1 MGLDVGYLTSVGP
14 SYIALCALVAGV
26 SSLWLARSV
35 GKLGVTFARISPF
48 PPEGG
53 SGHAPVTTVAIAL
66 GLLGLGGARCM
77 GIIAY
82 DIADYGPSALS
93 WPSEI
98 IPFAIPVVAAA
109 MPTTWFYRRR
119 GAQSRIVFAG

>member
-14 SYIALCALVAGV
+14 SYIALRALVAGV

-53 SGHAPVTTVAIAL
+53 SGQAPVTTVAIAP

-77 GIIAY
+77 GGIAY
-82 DIADYGPSALS
+82 FIAGHGLPAPPE
-93 WPSEI
+93 PSET
-98 IPFAIPVVAAA
+98 IPFVIPVVAAA